1 MNNITSMLALF
12 LVWLCPLLQAQ
23 QIDLELSVVTSKP
36 NPSLYTSAP
45 LTYTLTNKGAAAA
58 TDIGVYISVCD
69 DGDPTLFF
77 QRTGIVN
84 SDNPPTTASIGT
96 YDKTTQIWT
105 IPSLAAN
112 TTATLDVSV
121 FILTEDARDILG
133 EVLFVDQSD
142 SDSQANNMLTCAIA
156 EDDEAAVTLNGE
168 VEVLQCDVPNL
179 PWLNARLAS
188 NLCDDC
194 IESVNVY
201 ELNAETYIEFKAD
214 DFECNDALTI
224 IYNCDGSEFCRNG
237 GIIGVPECDPW
248 YNSNPTLINTLWRK
262 SERCVP
268 DAPSQISVRAWFDN
282 NNNGILEPAIDD
294 YLPNHP
300 VRLETST
307 GTTVATER
315 TDDNGFYIFTEVSP
329 GSYRVAFE
337 LIADAGVAIK
347 NAPGSNFTNDSDI
360 NNDGKTDILIL
371 NEGGAIEEIGGG
383 QVGGLPGDVVDLE
396 LEMGSNNTDVGIYQ
410 RVEFATRIKN
420 TSSVPATNIQV
431 QLGVCNA
438 DGKGFDPNSN
448 TRFVNANG
456 LVLSSPVFT
465 PTVGTFSV
473 STQIWTIPALAP
485 GQEASFGMNLFT
497 LTEDARIIIGQIKSV
512 DQQDSDST
520 PDNMR
525 TCSAV
530 EDDEAALNVNGSTG
544 GGLADIELT
553 SIGVFYEGTALEP
566 GISLAYGAP
575 LVSLFH
581 GVSGFLPEPNVTY
594 PTVTKIFL
602 SKDNELS
609 SDDIILKTLD
619 NPIVGLG
626 PNGTVFQEGGLGG
639 FDIPDGIPVGVY
651 NLIAKVD
658 ADNQIPETD
667 EVNNSVIIPDI
678 NIIANAIPDFDLDN
692 IGGTYYSD
700 LEQMEFAFGS
710 GAITISA
717 GGDIN
722 LTSHNLTV
730 NYANPPETFNTS
742 IRIVLSTDQTMS
754 ANDLLL
760 AEYPVTADFPVGV
773 PFYAQDGALGTVT
786 IPADLALGRYYFI
799 AQVDADN
806 AIEEYN
812 ETNNGPIFRVDV
824 IEPSCVCPPLFE
836 PVCGSDGNVYQNA
849 CIAECAGIF
858 DYTPGDCPIGG
869 DEVDLE
875 LAVSSLET
883 NVGIYKK
890 ANLSFGVT
898 NTGDLPANNVVVQLG
913 VCNADGKG
921 FDPNSNTRFNNENG
935 LVNSSPA
942 ASTTLGTFSLSTQLW
957 TIPVLAP
964 GQTAGLDMNLF
975 TLTADPRTVIAQV
988 KNLTEDD
995 VDSTPDNMRTCS
1007 VSEDD
1012 EATIVINGGS
1022 GGGTADLILESV
1034 GLFYLGATI
1043 EPGDIIPAGAGL
1055 RSPFHGVSGRV
1066 PEAGV
1071 GYPTVTKIFL
1081 SLDNSPSPNDIV
1093 LKELDNTI
1101 FAVSQSGQVF
1111 QEGGLGDFVIPE
1123 NTPNGNYTIIVQLDA
1138 NNQLEETN
1146 ELNNFIRLQNINI
1159 SDGTNDPKDIILS
1172 NVCFLTGGESLRE
1185 DDVLEAGAEIFMP
1198 CHLIKGKLFVTELF
1212 VRNAFKFYLSTT
1224 PTLNNNSILVKTLD
1238 HNLSIVDPRD
1248 GTIFREGE
1256 LGRFNLPAVS
1266 SGTYYIIA
1274 HIDADDEVVEI
1285 NEQNNFFVSPKFNI
1299 EATSGAV
1306 DFSLEDFVM
1315 EVDGTPLT
1323 SNNVLQ
1329 AGSTISVARNTVVG
1343 VVSNPPAEFNTNLKV
1358 YLSTDQTIDGGDIV
1372 LASANSNPVF
1382 SANSGFN
1389 YFGSVDVPDF
1399 DIPSGTAAG
1408 DYHIIVKYDA
1418 DDLIQESFENN
1429 NIRISPITVLNGVCT
1444 CPANYDP
1451 VCGSD
1456 GVTYDNACLA
1466 ECAGIF
1472 DYEEGACIITSGIDL
1487 ELEIVAPSTYSI
1499 YTKVLFQARITNTG
1513 AVNAENVVVSFPIPA
1528 DFSHSGN
1535 AATRGA
1541 YSLYHE
1547 EWEIGTLK
1555 AGSTEVLDL
1564 TLFALG
1570 NDEVT
1575 AYSQVIAASPDDIDS
1590 TPNNGSCCV
1599 AEEDDEAVAIVA
1611 GNLRSGIRN
1620 NSLAA
1625 KTQHKDVV
1633 ITSVRPTIATDEL
1646 EVFVQ
1651 SKLTNLDLGVFNLQG
1666 EPVIQEQY
1674 FDTAGLNRLRIDI
1687 SKLPTGMYFLR
1698 FAGTNGKETVRFVKM
1713 GM

>member
-268 DAPSQISVRAWFDN
+268 DVPSQISVRAWFDN

-300 VRLETST
+300 VRLETPT
-307 GTTVATER
+307 GTTVATGR
-315 TDDNGFYIFTEVSP
+315 TDGNGFYIFREVTP

-360 NNDGKTDILIL
+360 NNDGKTDILVL
-371 NEGGAIEEIGGG
+371 NEGGALEEIGGG
-383 QVGGLPGDVVDLE
+383 QVGGLPGDMIDLE

-410 RVEFATRIKN
+410 KVEFATRIKN
-420 TSSVPATNIQV
+420 TSSATATNIQV

-456 LVLSSPVFT
+456 LVLSSPIFT

-497 LTEDARIIIGQIKSV
+497 LTEDVRIIIGQIKSV
-512 DQQDSDST
+512 DQQDGDST

-525 TCSAV
+525 TCGAL

-544 GGLADIELT
+544 GGLVDISLET
-553 SIGVFYEGTALEP
+553 FGVFYQGDPLET
-566 GISLAYGAP
+566 GISLAYGAT
-575 LVSLFH
+575 VQSLFH
-581 GVSGFLPEPNVTY
+581 FVSGHVEPNRTY

-619 NPIVGLG
+619 NPITGLSTG
-626 PNGTVFQEGGLGG
+626 DVFQEGGLGD
-639 FDIPDGIPVGVY
+639 FNIPDGIPVGVY

-658 ADNQIPETD
+658 AENQIPETD
-667 EVNNSVIIPDI
+667 EVNNSAIISGI
-678 NIIANAIPDFDLDN
+678 NIIATAIPDFDLNN
-692 IGGTYYSD
+692 ISGTYYSD
-700 LEQMEFAFGS
+700 LEEMEFAFGS

-717 GGDIN
+717 GRDIN
-722 LTSHNLTV
+722 LTNHNLAV
-730 NYANPPETFNTS
+730 NYANPPGTFNTS

-760 AEYPVTADFPVGV
+760 AEYPVNADFPVGV
-773 PFYAQDGALGTVT
+773 PFYGQDGALGTVT
-786 IPADLALGRYYFI
+786 IPADLAVGRYYFI

-824 IEPSCVCPPLFE
+824 IEPSCVCPPVFD
-836 PVCGSDGNVYQNA
+836 PVCGSDGVTYDNA
-849 CIAECAGIF
+849 CLAECAGIF
-858 DYTPGDCPIGG
+858 DYTPGDCVIGG

-875 LAVSSLET
+875 LNLVSIDA

-898 NTGDLPANNVVVQLG
+898 NTGDLPANNVVVQIG

-942 ASTTLGTFSLSTQLW
+942 ATTTIGTFSLSTQLW

-975 TLTADPRTVIAQV
+975 TLTADPRIVIAQV
-988 KNLTEDD
+988 KNLTEEDT
-995 VDSTPDNMRTCS
+995 DSTPDNMRTCS
-1007 VSEDD
+1007 VTEDD
-1012 EATIVINGGS
+1012 EATLVINGGS
-1022 GGGTADLILESV
+1022 TGGTADLILESV
-1034 GLFYLGATI
+1034 GIFYLGSSV
-1043 EPGDIIPAGAGL
+1043 ESGDIIPAGARL
-1055 RSPFHGVSGRV
+1055 NSPFHGVGGRV
-1066 PEAGV
+1066 PEANV
-1071 GYPTVTKIFL
+1071 TYPTVTKFFL
-1081 SLDNSPSPNDIV
+1081 SKDDIVSSDDIV
-1093 LKELDNTI
+1093 LKELDNPVT
-1101 FAVSQSGQVF
+1101 AVSQGGEVF
-1111 QEGGLGDFVIPE
+1111 QEGGLGDFTIPS

-1138 NNQLEETN
+1138 NEQLEETN

-1159 SDGTNDPKDIILS
+1159 SDGTSDPKDIILS
-1172 NVCFLTGGESLRE
+1172 NVCFLSDGAELQE
-1185 DDVLEAGAEIFMP
+1185 DNVLQAGAEIFMP
-1198 CHLIKGKLFVTELF
+1198 CHLIEGKLFIMEISTQS
-1212 VRNAFKFYLSTT
+1212 AFKFYLSTT
-1224 PTLNNNSILVKTLD
+1224 PTLNNNSILLKTID
-1238 HNLSIVDPRD
+1238 HTLSIVDPRD

-1256 LGRFNLPAVS
+1256 LGTFNLPAVA
-1266 SGTYYIIA
+1266 SGSYYIVA
-1274 HIDADDEVVEI
+1274 QIDADEEVEEI
-1285 NEQNNFFVSPKFNI
+1285 NEQNNFFASPKFDI
-1299 EATSGAV
+1299 ESTSGAV
-1306 DFSLEDFVM
+1306 DFSLEEFVM
-1315 EVDGTPLT
+1315 GIAGERILPNDAIQTGT
-1323 SNNVLQ
+1323 
-1329 AGSTISVARNTVVG
+1329 TISVIRNTVVG

-1358 YLSTDQTIDGGDIV
+1358 YLSTDGNIDATDIV
-1372 LASANSNPVF
+1372 LASGDSNPIF
-1382 SANSGFN
+1382 QTNTGFN

-1399 DIPSGTAAG
+1399 VIPTGTASG
-1408 DYHIIVKYDA
+1408 NYTIIIKYDV
-1418 DDLIQESFENN
+1418 DDLIAESFENN
-1429 NIRISPITVLNGVCT
+1429 NIRTLPITILNGVCT

-1487 ELEIVAPSTYSI
+1487 ELEIIAPSSYSI
-1499 YTKVLFQARITNTG
+1499 YTKVLFQARLTNTG

-1528 DFSHSGN
+1528 DFTHSGN
-1535 AATRGA
+1535 AATRGE

-1547 EWEIGTLK
+1547 EWEVGTLK

-1599 AEEDDEAVAIVA
+1599 AEEDDEAVATIA
-1611 GNLRSGIRN
+1611 GNLRSGISN
-1620 NSLAA
+1620 TGLAA
-1625 KTQHKDVV
+1625 KVQHKDVV

-1674 FDTAGLNRLRIDI
+1674 FDTVGLNRLRIDI

-1698 FAGTNGKETVRFVKM
+1698 FAGTNGKETIRFVKM